1 MNIHTFEILKKKYGR
16 VGSWAIWAD
25 SQSSDTSDI
34 SMFEGDSLV
43 DSIKIMN
50 TRFVFVALNISGP
63 IDVCKP
69 FGNFH
74 GGKRDFMLRDA
85 IKDTVLEGAYM
96 TDIIKLHPDKNASS
110 VTSYFKNNPEKLA
123 EHFNTFI
130 DEIDLLGASRDSV
143 LIALGNDAHALLERT
158 GTSLKIVKLTHYA
171 AQIKKSDYRQEVKD
185 LLKNNLV

>member
-1 MNIHTFEILKKKYGR
+1 MKINTFEILKKKYGR
-16 VGSWAIWAD
+16 VASWAIWSA

-50 TRFVFVALNISGP
+50 TRFVFVGLNISGP
-63 IDVCKP
+63 IDVCRP

-96 TDIIKLHPDKNASS
+96 TDIIKLHPDKNHAPQAQEA
-110 VTSYFKNNPEKLA
+110 FKKVSKAYACLTDPEKKRYY
-123 EHFNTFI
+123 
-130 DEIDLLGASRDSV
+130 DQ
-143 LIALGNDAHALLERT
+143 T
-158 GTSLKIVKLTHYA
+158 G
-171 AQIKKSDYRQEVKD
+171 EEPG
-185 LLKNNLV
+185 

>member
-1 MNIHTFEILKKKYGR
+1 MKINTFEILKKKYGR
-16 VGSWAIWAD
+16 VASWAIWAD

-96 TDIIKLHPDKNASS
+96 TDIIKFHPDKNASS
-110 VTSYFKNNPEKLA
+110 VTRYFKNNPEKLA